1 MNFEKTKVFYDE
13 IKNYI
18 VDGVASS
25 FHITDVE
32 EAPLCVEYGKGPRV
46 YDIDGNEYID
56 YVLGLGPM
64 ILGHADEK
72 TDKAVIEQLSR
83 GTHFSAPTPQLKE
96 LAKRMCEIIPC
107 AERIMF
113 ESTGSEAD
121 MVAFR
126 LARAYTQKE
135 KIIKFEGHY
144 HGWADEQN
152 ITFKTSTVAELGP
165 KNNPNKIYNVLGQ
178 RSATADDIVLA
189 PWNDLETL
197 EEIIKANEGEIAG
210 MIMEPFMCDEG
221 PIPPKEGYLKGVRDL
236 CDKYGI
242 VLIFDE
248 IITGFRLALGGAQE
262 KYGVTPDIGLFA
274 KALAGGYPMSMI
286 CGKKEIM
293 ECGVKVSGCFNGN
306 PVASAAGIVVA
317 DELSKPGVY
326 ENFQKLGDMLCDGFK
341 ELCKKYGVKGYAE
354 AHGAIALILFGKEDN
369 FEDIR
374 DYIENGDVDFYNQF
388 FAKAKEYGVRLTY
401 RRGRIFLSTK
411 HTVNDIKLTLE
422 AFDKA
427 LKDMTI

>member
-1 MNFEKTKVFYDE
+1 MNTTKSEKLYEQALDFMPGGVNSPVRAWKSVGKSPVFIDHAEGDKIYD
-13 IKNYI
+13 
-18 VDGVASS
+18 VD
-25 FHITDVE
+25 E
-32 EAPLCVEYGKGPRV
+32 
-46 YDIDGNEYID
+46 NEYID

-286 CGKKEIM
+286 CG
-293 ECGVKVSGCFNGN
+293 
-306 PVASAAGIVVA
+306 
-317 DELSKPGVY
+317 
-326 ENFQKLGDMLCDGFK
+326 
-341 ELCKKYGVKGYAE
+341 
-354 AHGAIALILFGKEDN
+354 
-369 FEDIR
+369 
-374 DYIENGDVDFYNQF
+374 
-388 FAKAKEYGVRLTY
+388 
-401 RRGRIFLSTK
+401 
-411 HTVNDIKLTLE
+411 
-422 AFDKA
+422 
-427 LKDMTI
+427 

>member
-1 MNFEKTKVFYDE
+1 MELEKSKEFYSE
-13 IKNYI
+13 IKNYL

-32 EAPLCVEYGKGPRV
+32 EAPLCVEYGKGSKV
-46 YDIDGNEYID
+46 YDVDGNEYID

-64 ILGHADEK
+64 ILGHADEP

-96 LAKRMCEIIPC
+96 FSKKVCEIIPC
-107 AERIMF
+107 AERVMF

-126 LARAYTQKE
+126 LARAYTGRP
-135 KIIKFEGHY
+135 KIVKFEGHY

-152 ITFKTSTVAELGP
+152 ITFKAETVAGLGP
-165 KNNPNKIYNVLGQ
+165 KNHPKKIYNVKGQ
-178 RSATADDIVLA
+178 RNAASDDVLLA
-189 PWNDLETL
+189 PWNDLATL
-197 EEIIKANEGEIAG
+197 EEIIKENESQIAG
-210 MIMEPFMCDEG
+210 IIMEPFMCDEG
-221 PIPPKEGYLKGVRDL
+221 PIPPKEGYLQGVRKL
-236 CDKYGI
+236 CDQYKI

-262 KYGVTPDIGLFA
+262 KYGVIPDIGLFA

-286 CGKKEIM
+286 CGRKEVM
-293 ECGVKVSGCFNGN
+293 ECGVTTSGCFNGH
-306 PVASAAGIVVA
+306 PVASAAGLVVLK
-317 DELSKPGVY
+317 ELSKPGVY
-326 ENFQKLGDMLCDGFK
+326 EQFQKLGEMLCNGFM
-341 ELCKKYGVKGYAE
+341 ELAKKHGVKAYAE
-354 AHGAIALILFGKEDN
+354 AHSAIALIMFGVDRPVD
-369 FEDIR
+369 DIR
-374 DYIENGDVDFYNQF
+374 DYIENSDVAFYNQF
-388 FAKAKEYGVRLTY
+388 FVKAKEYGVRLTY

-411 HTVNDIKLTLE
+411 HTEEDIKKTLA

-427 LKDMTI
+427 FADLTK